1 MAILLFEALI
11 IFFARASWHLRS
23 GVQVGAF
30 FVAFTEV
37 RLCDELLLLSL
48 VSISTHH
55 ANFGIYIYSYKT
67 IA

>member
-23 GVQVGAF
+23 DILDGAF
-30 FVAFTEV
+30 FMALTEV

-48 VSISTHH
+48 IGISTRR
-55 ANFGIYIYSYKT
+55 ANN
-67 IA
+67 